1 MMEKKITYTQAYAE
15 LEKIVGEMEGGEI
28 GVDELAEKV
37 KRAAYLINICKQKL
51 SSTEEDVQK
60 ILDELNSGQ

>member
-1 MMEKKITYTQAYAE
+1 MEKKIAYKEAFAE
-15 LEKIVGEMEGGEI
+15 LEKIVNEMEGGET

-60 ILDELNSGQ
+60 ILDELNSEQ